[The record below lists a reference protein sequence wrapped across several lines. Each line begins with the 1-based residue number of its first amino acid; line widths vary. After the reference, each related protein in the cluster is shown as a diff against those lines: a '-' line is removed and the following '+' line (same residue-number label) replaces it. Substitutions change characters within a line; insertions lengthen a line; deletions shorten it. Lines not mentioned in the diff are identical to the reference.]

1 MVTWAEFRAAAPA
14 LAAAVEA
21 RFVGRRHH
29 VMATVRADGSPRLSG
44 TEVDWSG
51 GAPRLGMMPGTVRA
65 ADLRRDP
72 RVAVHSQGVDP
83 PEGNDAGWPGEAKLA
98 GRAVWVDHGGEVPA
112 DVVDIDVTDID
123 VVDIDVTEV
132 VLTVLGTP
140 PDHLVVEW
148 WTPAGGVRRV
158 ERR

>member
-1 MVTWAEFRAAAPA
+1 MATWAEFRTAAPA

-21 RFVGRRHH
+21 RFVVRRHH

-44 TEVDWSG
+44 TEVDWTSG
-51 GAPRLGMMPGTVRA
+51 GPRLGMMPGTVRA

-98 GRAVWVDHGGEVPA
+98 GRAVWVVDYDG
-112 DVVDIDVTDID
+112 DVSID
-123 VVDIDVTEV
+123 VVDVDVTEV
-132 VLTVLGTP
+132 VLTVLGEP

-148 WTPAGGVRRV
+148 WTPSGGVQRV

>member
-1 MVTWAEFRAAAPA
+1 VLTVATWAEFRTAAPA

-51 GAPRLGMMPGTVRA
+51 GGPRLGMMPGTVRA

-112 DVVDIDVTDID
+112 DVVDV
-123 VVDIDVTEV
+123 DVTEV
-132 VLTVLGTP
+132 VLTVLGEP

-148 WTPAGGVRRV
+148 WTPSGGLRRV